1 VLKELLHQA
10 LPFLDGMC
18 HHFQDEGV
26 AAGIVVP

>member
-10 LPFLDGMC
+10 LPFLDGMR
-18 HHFQDEGV
+18 HRLQGEGV